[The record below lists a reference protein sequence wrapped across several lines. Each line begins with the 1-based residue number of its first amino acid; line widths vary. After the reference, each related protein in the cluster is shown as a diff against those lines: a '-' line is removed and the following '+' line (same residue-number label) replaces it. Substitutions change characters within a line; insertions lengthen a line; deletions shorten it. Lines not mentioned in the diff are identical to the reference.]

1 MISLG
6 RKQVQPFT
14 DKQISLFGDFAAQA
28 TIALE
33 STRRERQYR
42 EMQSELAHANRVAT
56 MGQLTA
62 SIAHEVNQPLA
73 AARNNLTA
81 ALNFLDRTPPD
92 LVEVR
97 EALACAVK
105 DNDRASTVVGRI
117 RALMQK
123 APTRIDSVNANE
135 AVREVVVLT
144 YGEAL
149 KNGVSVRTQLAVG
162 LPLIQ
167 GDRVQLQQVILNL
180 ILNAV
185 QAMGAV
191 TNDTREVLI
200 TTSQTE
206 PNEVCLGV
214 QDTGPGLSAETL
226 PHLFEPFYTTKP
238 DGMGMGISICRSIIE
253 AHGGR
258 LWATTCEP
266 RGALFQ
272 VTIPAT
278 GADGS

>member
-1 MISLG
+1 VGVITLG

-33 STRRERQYR
+33 STRRERRYR
-42 EMQSELAHANRVAT
+42 EMQMELGHANRVVT
-56 MGQLTA
+56 IGQLTA
-62 SIAHEVNQPLA
+62 SITHEVNQPLA
-73 AARNNLTA
+73 ATRNNLTA

-105 DNDRASTVVGRI
+105 DNDRASTVVDGI

-123 APTRIDSVNANE
+123 APTRTDSVDLNE
-135 AVREVVVLT
+135 AVREVLELT
-144 YGEAL
+144 HGETL
-149 KNGVSVRTQLAVG
+149 KHEVSVRTQLADS

-167 GDRVQLQQVILNL
+167 GDRVQLQQVVLNL

-191 TNDTREVLI
+191 ADRTREVLI

-206 PNEVCLGV
+206 PNAVCLGV
-214 QDTGPGLSAETL
+214 RDTGPGLS
-226 PHLFEPFYTTKP
+226 
-238 DGMGMGISICRSIIE
+238 
-253 AHGGR
+253 
-258 LWATTCEP
+258 
-266 RGALFQ
+266 
-272 VTIPAT
+272 
-278 GADGS
+278 